1 MFGQFLVRAL
11 DLRKQTEDI
20 KKKLSILVM
29 HLYIFSLIYILY
41 DNGSI
46 NIDLLTENIKLF
58 FRKYWL

>member
-1 MFGQFLVRAL
+1 MRAL

>member
-1 MFGQFLVRAL
+1 MRAL
-11 DLRKQTEDI
+11 DLRKQTEEI
-20 KKKLSILVM
+20 KKKLSTLVM